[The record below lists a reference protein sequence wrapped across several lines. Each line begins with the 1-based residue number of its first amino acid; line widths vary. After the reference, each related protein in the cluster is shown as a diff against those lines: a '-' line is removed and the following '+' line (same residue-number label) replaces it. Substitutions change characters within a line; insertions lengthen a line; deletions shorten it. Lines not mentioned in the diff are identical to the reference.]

1 MDFLTFDGARVPV
14 ERGSFRRL
22 PDEVDP
28 VSGATAG
35 NWQAAVYCRSHAEA
49 NAIRALRSWNL
60 RRTLSWQLR
69 GDGHGDVTVNGEAM
83 GAVPVVARLEVEG
96 GAYPG
101 DGPFRHHV
109 TLSVRIREQVVI
121 P

>member
-1 MDFLTFDGARVPV
+1 MDFLTFDGAPVPV

-28 VSGATAG
+28 VSGATAS
-35 NWQAAVYCRSHAEA
+35 NWQGTLYYRTHAAAEA
-49 NAIRALRSWNL
+49 VRAKRSWNL

-69 GDGHGDVTVNGEAM
+69 GDGHGDVAVSGEALNE
-83 GAVPVVARLEVEG
+83 AVVPARLEVEG
-96 GAYPG
+96 GPYPG
-101 DGPFRHHV
+101 DGPFRHLV